1 MKVKVVYLV
10 LIVAVLLLCYSRREH
25 ASSGAG
31 GGQVR
36 RSGTSSGLT
45 RQRAPMGPKTW
56 WAEMFPFLPRW
67 PLSAPY
73 DTSGCPYAEPIPST
87 VEGATRYNTPA
98 WAL

>member
-25 ASSGAG
+25 ATGSG

-56 WAEMFPFLPRW
+56 WAMMYPFLPRW

-73 DTSGCPYAEPIPST
+73 DTSGCPYAEPVPST
-87 VEGATRYNTPA
+87 VESETRYNTPA